1 MSRPAPRRAAF
12 TLIELLVVIAI
23 IAILIGLLLPAVQ
36 KVREA
41 AARMSCSNNIKQ
53 LALSAHNYESSYQ
66 YFPPGWQNPTPA
78 GLRPNVIQASPLT
91 GAPKFTNVMVEL
103 LSYIEQDNLQKV
115 WNFQNNAL
123 NLRNTANPNG
133 PAGQTVKTFL
143 CPSSKVAENPT
154 AVVSGNTYGLNSYGA
169 VGGRISFSV
178 RVNAVGSGTP
188 TANGTGPQPA
198 APAAL
203 VGVTPGAAGFGG
215 TTVHATLDGMF
226 YTNSRTTIG
235 GISDGTSNTMMFGER
250 QHRDPIFDQIYTTFP
265 ILGWSGWAW
274 VDQENAVGDYLVG
287 ACMPI
292 NWMVP
297 ASAVGSP
304 ANTSNNNY
312 VRMKLSSMSSAH
324 TGGAN
329 VAMADGSVR
338 FLRDS
343 TTQPILWALATRAG
357 GEVANAD

>member
-1 MSRPAPRRAAF
+1 MTRFVRRPQAF

-41 AARMSCSNNIKQ
+41 AARMSCSNNLHQ
-53 LALSAHNYESSYQ
+53 LALSAMNYEGTYQ

-78 GLRPNVIQASPLT
+78 GLRANVIQANPLS
-91 GAPKFTNVMVEL
+91 GAPRFTNVMVEML
-103 LSYIEQDNLQKV
+103 PFIEQDNLQKI
-115 WNFQNNAL
+115 WNFQNNSL
-123 NLRNTANPNG
+123 NLQNAANPNG
-133 PAGQTVKTFL
+133 PAGQVVKTFL
-143 CPSSKVAENPT
+143 CPSSIVAQNPT

-178 RVNAVGSGTP
+178 RMNAVGTGLPNQQGT
-188 TANGTGPQPA
+188 APQPV
-198 APAAL
+198 APL
-203 VGVTPGAAGFGG
+203 PLLGVTPGASGFGG
-215 TTVHATLDGMF
+215 TTVHATNDGLF
-226 YTNSRTTIG
+226 YVNSRTTMSAIT
-235 GISDGTSNTMMFGER
+235 DGTSNTFMFGER
-250 QHRDPIFDQIYTTFP
+250 QHRDPIFDQVYSNFP
-265 ILGWSGWAW
+265 IIGWSGWGW

-297 ASAVGSP
+297 TQAIGSP
-304 ANTSNNNY
+304 NSSNNNW

-324 TGGAN
+324 SGGAN

-343 TTQPILWALATRAG
+343 TTQPVLWALATRAG